1 MSRRRRRRRQ
11 PLTVVA
17 EEVEALA
24 PDVRAG
30 PPDEEPAPGRFG
42 TSIIGLTLVMK
53 GELSLDED
61 LIIDGRF
68 EGPVI
73 EGARCLSIGTFA
85 NVKADIHGDSAE
97 IAGTVDGDFHGSGTV
112 VLRRTARL
120 RGAISADTL
129 RVEDGTNLEN
139 AILSGRI
146 TRAED

>member
-1 MSRRRRRRRQ
+1 M
-11 PLTVVA
+11 VA
-17 EEVEALA
+17 EGIEALA
-24 PDVRAG
+24 PEFCDEA
-30 PPDEEPAPGRFG
+30 PDEEPAPGRFG

-73 EGARCLSIGTFA
+73 DGARCLSIGTFA
-85 NVKADIHGDSAE
+85 KVKADIHGDSAE

-120 RGAISADTL
+120 RGAISAGTL

-139 AILSGRI
+139 AILTGRI
-146 TRAED
+146 TRAEG

>member
-1 MSRRRRRRRQ
+1 MA
-11 PLTVVA
+11 A
-17 EEVEALA
+17 EPVEALA
-24 PDVRAG
+24 PDVSAEA
-30 PPDEEPAPGRFG
+30 PEEAPAPGRFG

-68 EGPVI
+68 EGPAI
-73 EGARCLSIGTFA
+73 DGARCLSIGTFA
-85 NVKADIHGDSAE
+85 NVKADIRGGSAE

-120 RGAISADTL
+120 RGAISAGTL
-129 RVEDGTNLEN
+129 RVEDGTNLEH

-146 TRAED
+146 TRAEE